1 MVIAKL
7 DGLRQ
12 IYSNCW
18 IATNKLLT
26 TASCA
31 GHLRTLS
38 SRVSTEERRRAII
51 APLRRQHCL
60 RNNKRSHLELEMS
73 KCGFCNK
80 CSSVQYY
87 CHCCPSS
94 SELCTSQRSIDQIVN
109 LYYRQ
114 AVAIDREVLSCL
126 RSRLLWKFDWNG
138 SRGARRQ
145 FRETANFRYGPS
157 RAEHNISIEGEFRFT
172 NEGEEIRSRART
184 YRMHLNWNSGQHAVH
199 CTALLRLVSKH
210 LCCAERRYRA

>member
-1 MVIAKL
+1 
-7 DGLRQ
+7 
-12 IYSNCW
+12 
-18 IATNKLLT
+18 
-26 TASCA
+26 
-31 GHLRTLS
+31 
-38 SRVSTEERRRAII
+38 
-51 APLRRQHCL
+51 
-60 RNNKRSHLELEMS
+60 MS

-126 RSRLLWKFDWNG
+126 CSRLLWKFDWNG
-138 SRGARRQ
+138 TRGARRQ

-172 NEGEEIRSRART
+172 NEGEEIRSRGA
-184 YRMHLNWNSGQHAVH
+184 YIPNASQLEFWSACGPLH
-199 CTALLRLVSKH
+199 CTATSRLEALVLCRTKVQCPTSFAMKSYGNVSSAAEKMVICTFSLRCTTFKLIGDNSQLGK
-210 LCCAERRYRA
+210 LSDCA

>member
-1 MVIAKL
+1 
-7 DGLRQ
+7 
-12 IYSNCW
+12 
-18 IATNKLLT
+18 
-26 TASCA
+26 
-31 GHLRTLS
+31 
-38 SRVSTEERRRAII
+38 
-51 APLRRQHCL
+51 
-60 RNNKRSHLELEMS
+60 MS

-94 SELCTSQRSIDQIVN
+94 SELCTSQRWIDQIVN
-109 LYYRQ
+109 LYYRL

-138 SRGARRQ
+138 TRGARRQ

-199 CTALLRLVSKH
+199 CTATSRLEALVLCRMKVQCPTSFAMKSYGNVSSAAEKMVICTFSLRCTTFKLIGDNSQLGK
-210 LCCAERRYRA
+210 LSDCAWF

>member
-1 MVIAKL
+1 
-7 DGLRQ
+7 
-12 IYSNCW
+12 
-18 IATNKLLT
+18 
-26 TASCA
+26 
-31 GHLRTLS
+31 
-38 SRVSTEERRRAII
+38 
-51 APLRRQHCL
+51 
-60 RNNKRSHLELEMS
+60 MS

-138 SRGARRQ
+138 TRGARRQ

-199 CTALLRLVSKH
+199 CTAPSRLEALVLCRTKVQCLTSFAMKSYGNVSSAAEKMVICTFSLRCTTFKLIGDNSQLGK
-210 LCCAERRYRA
+210 LSDCA